1 MDLDIDNKEQMKT
14 QTETPLIKSIAL
26 RKILF
31 AHPSGNEFVRAALSG
46 IQGSGLLDSFYTSV
60 ACFPGSSLDRI
71 ATAIPALSDL
81 KKRTFAVNLQSKTKT
96 LPFRE
101 MGRIAAAKAGF
112 KNLVKHEVG
121 YFSLD
126 AVYHALDRHV
136 ASFIQRSSMDGIGA
150 VYAYEDGAA
159 FSFKAAKQRDLK
171 CLYDLPIGY
180 WRYARTLMAAEQDLR
195 PEWAGTITGFLD
207 SEKKLA
213 RKDEEIK
220 LADHIFVASTFT
232 ATSLKEY
239 PGQLPPISVIPYAF
253 PSVNIGRTYNN
264 NYNEPLKLL
273 FVGGLSQR
281 KGIANVFEAVKT
293 LGKHVSLTVV
303 GHKAVED
310 CAALNKALS
319 EHKWIPSLPHA
330 EILNLMR
337 QHDVLLF
344 PSLFEGFGL
353 VITEAMS
360 QGTPVITTDRT
371 AGPDLL
377 KHGENGWLVEAGSTG
392 ALQETIEKILEHRN
406 VVESVG
412 RAALKTAE
420 KRPWTKYG
428 ADMAQAVHKLLNE

>member
-1 MDLDIDNKEQMKT
+1 MRT
-14 QTETPLIKSIAL
+14 QTKATVTKSIAL
-26 RKILF
+26 KKIIF
-31 AHPSGNEFVRAALSG
+31 AHPSGNEFVRAALNG
-46 IQGSGLLDSFYTSV
+46 IQSAGLLDSFYTSV
-60 ACFPGSSLDRI
+60 ACFPGSGLDRL
-71 ATAIPALSDL
+71 ASSIPALSDL
-81 KKRTFAVNLQSKTKT
+81 KKRRFATNIQAKTRT

-101 MGRIAAAKAGF
+101 LGRIAASKAGLS
-112 KNLVKHEVG
+112 NLVKHEVG
-121 YFSLD
+121 YFSVD
-126 AVYHALDRHV
+126 AVYHALDRKV
-136 ASFIQRSSMDGIGA
+136 AAFINNSSVEGIGA
-150 VYAYEDGAA
+150 VYAFEDGAA
-159 FSFKAAKQRDLK
+159 YSFKAAKERRLK

-180 WRYARTLMAAEQDLR
+180 WRYARKLMAAEQELR

-207 SEKKLA
+207 SEKKLI
-213 RKDEEIK
+213 RKDEEIR

-253 PSVNIGRTYNN
+253 PPVNTERTYRT

-281 KGIANVFEAVKT
+281 KGIANMFEAIKP
-293 LGKHVSLTVV
+293 LHKHVALTVV
-303 GHKAVED
+303 GHKAVDD

-319 EHKWIPSLPHA
+319 EHKWIPSLPHD
-330 EILNLMR
+330 EILKLMQ
-337 QHDVLLF
+337 QHDVLIF

-377 KHGENGWLVEAGSTG
+377 KHGENGWLIDAGSTL

-428 ADMAQAVHKLLNE
+428 SDLVNSLRQLMNE

>member
-1 MDLDIDNKEQMKT
+1 MRT
-14 QTETPLIKSIAL
+14 QTETAPTKSIAL
-26 RKILF
+26 KKIVF
-31 AHPSGNEFVRAALSG
+31 AHPSGNEFVRAALNG
-46 IQGSGLLDSFYTSV
+46 IQGAGLLDSFYTSV
-60 ACFPGSSLDRI
+60 ACFPGSSLDRL
-71 ATAIPALSDL
+71 ATTIPVLSEL
-81 KKRTFAVNLQSKTKT
+81 KKRSFASNLQSKTRT

-101 MGRIAAAKAGF
+101 MGRIAASKAGL

-121 YFSLD
+121 YFSVD
-126 AVYHALDRHV
+126 AVYHALDRRV
-136 ASFIQRSSMDGIGA
+136 AAFIDKSSLDGIGA
-150 VYAYEDGAA
+150 IYAFEDGAA
-159 FSFKAAKQRDLK
+159 FSFQVAKQHNLK
-171 CLYDLPIGY
+171 CIYDLPIGY
-180 WRYARTLMAAEQDLR
+180 WRYARKLMAAEQELR
-195 PEWAGTITGFLD
+195 PAWAGTITGFLD

-213 RKDEEIK
+213 RKDEEIR
-220 LADHIFVASTFT
+220 LADHIVVASSFT
-232 ATSLKEY
+232 AASLKEY
-239 PGQLPPISVIPYAF
+239 PGQLPPISVVPYAF
-253 PSVNIGRTYNN
+253 PPVNARRTYNK

-281 KGIANVFEAVKT
+281 KGIANVFEAVKP
-293 LGKHVSLTVV
+293 LKKHVALTVV

-310 CAALNKALS
+310 CDALNKALG

-337 QHDVLLF
+337 QHDVLIF

-377 KHGENGWLVEAGSTG
+377 KHGENGWLIEAGSTL
-392 ALQETIEKILEHRN
+392 ALQESIEKILEHRN

-412 RAALKTAE
+412 HAALKTAE

-428 ADMAQAVHKLLNE
+428 SDLVPVLRKLVNG